1 MTDIERL
8 CLAEKEFGYCRDPET
23 FVVAF
28 NRFLAENYGVKYLWP
43 CNPWDNSWDNCIEV
57 IDPKL
62 YTFYLLKWP

>member
-8 CLAEKEFGYCRDPET
+8 VLAEKEFGYRRDPET

-28 NRFLAENYGVKYLWP
+28 NRFLAENYGVKYLW
-43 CNPWDNSWDNCIEV
+43 CNPWDNCIEV